1 MPVSLVAC
9 FPGINSAEAKSSP
22 WPLRPERLLV
32 DTSGRV
38 LPGSGRELGQILE
51 EVARLA
57 VARLGVAL
65 LFQTEFPG
73 RERYARGERER
84 EGLRNGHSPILVKST
99 AGPVTVRARGRP
111 TPTPG
116 EAERP

>member
-1 MPVSLVAC
+1 M
-9 FPGINSAEAKSSP
+9 
-22 WPLRPERLLV
+22 

-38 LPGSGRELGQILE
+38 LPGSGRVVGQILE
-51 EVARLA
+51 E

-65 LFQTEFPG
+65 LFQTEFLG